1 MKRKDT
7 RLKTQDSRLR
17 TQDQDSFPSAL
28 SLASYVLR
36 LPSSISH
43 LASCVLCLVS
53 CVLCLVSCVLILVFS
68 GCGDESPFE
77 SQDSVPNIPPGSLLA
92 LNFPTA
98 EGCSWMYFSA
108 DRDYA
113 YTAKVVGT
121 RNLSGVAARIMENR
135 LELVLLFSIDFKFQS
150 DLDEEII
157 SSGLSQEFENNEFA
171 FSGSAEVSIEK
182 KGSEWLIDDRGNK
195 QKYLVKKDEDKL
207 NIYGVLQ
214 DYSLTAP
221 VDYFSSI
228 IGFPIHNSFFTKD
241 VDSYTE
247 YASELWLDVLDDT
260 FFQRNSP
267 RRILWSF
274 PLYVGKEWTVSKS
287 RSEPEITY
295 TRKVVSD
302 NGVLTVPAGTFEDV
316 YYVEEYISIAGFT
329 TDEEAPS
336 KYWIAPDVGVIKYE
350 YVDPFFEITQIY
362 ELGDFKK

>member
-7 RLKTQDSRLR
+7 RHKTQDSRLR

-28 SLASYVLR
+28 SL
-36 LPSSISH
+36 PSSILH
-43 LASCVLCLVS
+43 LASCVLY
-53 CVLCLVSCVLILVFS
+53 LVSCVLILVFS

-77 SQDSVPNIPPGSLLA
+77 SQDTVPDFPPGSLLA

-98 EGCSWMYFSA
+98 EGCSWTYFSA

-113 YTAKVVGT
+113 YTAKVAGT

-135 LELVLLFSIDFKFQS
+135 LELVLLFSIDLKFQS

-157 SSGLSQEFENNEFA
+157 SLGLFQEFENNEFA
-171 FSGSAEVSIEK
+171 LSGNAEVSIEK
-182 KGSEWLIDDRGNK
+182 KGGEWLIDDRVNK

-221 VDYFSSI
+221 VDYFSSM

-247 YASELWLDVLDDT
+247 YAYELWLDVLDDT

-267 RRILWSF
+267 KRILWSF

-295 TRKVVSD
+295 TRKVVAD
-302 NGVLTVPAGTFEDV
+302 KGVLTVPAGTFEDV
-316 YYVEEYISIAGFT
+316 YYVEEYVSIAGFMT
-329 TDEEAPS
+329 GEEASS

-350 YVDPFFEITQIY
+350 YVDPFFETTRTC

>member
-1 MKRKDT
+1 MKT
-7 RLKTQDSRLR
+7 RY
-17 TQDQDSFPSAL
+17 
-28 SLASYVLR
+28 SLLVTLYSLLVT
-36 LPSSISH
+36 IF
-43 LASCVLCLVS
+43 CL
-53 CVLCLVSCVLILVFS
+53 IFS

-77 SQDSVPNIPPGSLLA
+77 SQDTIPDFPPGSLLA

-98 EGCSWMYFSA
+98 EGCSWTYFSA

-113 YTAKVVGT
+113 YTAKVAGT

-135 LELVLLFSIDFKFQS
+135 LELVLLFSTDLKFQS

-157 SSGLSQEFENNEFA
+157 SLGLSQEFENNEFA
-171 FSGSAEVSIEK
+171 LSGNAEVSIEK
-182 KGSEWLIDDRGNK
+182 KGGEWLIDDRSNK
-195 QKYLVKKDEDKL
+195 QKYLVRKDEDKL
-207 NIYGVLQ
+207 NIYGILL

-221 VDYFSSI
+221 VDYFSSM

-247 YASELWLDVLDDT
+247 YAYELWLDVLDDT

-302 NGVLTVPAGTFEDV
+302 NGVLTVLAGTFEDV
-316 YYVEEYISIAGFT
+316 YYVEEFVSIAGFT
-329 TDEEAPS
+329 TDEEASS

-350 YVDPFFEITQIY
+350 YVDPFFETTRTC